1 MSSFAKRF
9 FAVLLCAALL
19 LLPAC
24 AAAGDNAQPAADSSP
39 AAGDS
44 ASPADSGSDVPVSE
58 PDSGD
63 ATVIELWSFHQDAEA
78 EALAAVGPKYG
89 EHIGQDITV
98 NYTEIAWDD
107 YMGTKL
113 TTAFASGEGPDMFT
127 TCPPQLARYVSA
139 GIAMPLDD
147 YFTDEMKND
156 FLPDPLAGV
165 TINDQIYSI
174 PIESELLGLYY
185 DVDLFAA
192 EGLEPP
198 KTWEELKTVASQLK
212 TETRAGLT
220 TRIANESAVAFHW
233 LPFVWMAGG
242 DVMDVEN
249 RKSLLDSQEV
259 IDALQLY
266 HDLMESGA
274 LNAKPSRNP
283 DEIGILCDGET
294 AMQFGGSWCLSQQAR
309 DYPDY
314 NLGLVPYPTKT
325 EGGNTSSAAGGWQM
339 VANAKSKHADLVAKM
354 ITWAWAEDT
363 AIPLN
368 WGTDVKFA
376 YSPRTSVMAAG
387 GDFYSQGLR
396 NIFTTQISG
405 TEKPELRAP
414 AEIYKIITDMI
425 QYAMY
430 EADGETAAMEA
441 HTQLQEFLDEYED
454 VI

>member
-1 MSSFAKRF
+1 MSNMQKRLL
-9 FAVLLCAALL
+9 ALLLCTALV

-24 AAAGDNAQPAADSSP
+24 SSAGDNSV
-39 AAGDS
+39 
-44 ASPADSGSDVPVSE
+44 SPADSAAPA
-58 PDSGD
+58 GD
-63 ATVIELWSFHQDAEA
+63 APASDTPAAEPASGEGTVIEFWSFHQNDE
-78 EALAAVGPKYG
+78 AVGLTSIGEKYAAHTG
-89 EHIGQDITV
+89 EDITV

-107 YMGTKL
+107 YIGTKL

-139 GIAMPLDD
+139 GIAMPLND

-156 FLPDPLAGV
+156 FLPNPLAGV
-165 TINDQIYSI
+165 TIDGQIYSI

-185 DVDLFAA
+185 DADLFAA

-198 KTWEELKTVASQLK
+198 KTWEELKDVALKLK
-212 TETRAGLT
+212 TDTRAGLT
-220 TRIANESAVAFHW
+220 TRIANDSVVVFHW

-259 IDALQLY
+259 KDALQLY
-266 HDLMESGA
+266 HDLMASGS

-314 NLGLVPYPTKT
+314 NLGLVPYPVKT
-325 EGGNTSSAAGGWQM
+325 EGGSTSSAAGGWQM
-339 VANAKSKHADLVAKM
+339 VANAKSQHADLVAKM

-363 AIPLN
+363 ANPLE
-368 WGTDVKFA
+368 WCTDTKFA
-376 YSPRTSVMAAG
+376 YSPRTSVMTAG
-387 GDFYSQGLR
+387 ADIYNQGLR
-396 NIFTTQISG
+396 DVFTSQISG

-414 AEIYKIITDMI
+414 AEIYKILTDMI

-441 HTQLQEFLDEYED
+441 HVQLQEFLDEYED